1 MNDRNVGIV
10 DLDTGELI
18 KKLGNSGP
26 NKRTGFQR
34 IYGWKYCIMSQDGM
48 MKLAT
53 DKELNGEA
61 LRVFLFMAGQLDFE
75 NFIRIRQSEVAEALG
90 MQNPHVSRA
99 LKLLESKKIFQ
110 RGPKSGQS
118 YTWRMNPNFGFK
130 GDPRGKVSKERD
142 GTLRLVQNEG

>member
-18 KKLGNSGP
+18 KKLGDS
-26 NKRTGFQR
+26 KKTGFQMF
-34 IYGWKYCIMSQDGM
+34 YGWKYCIMAQNGM
-48 MKLAT
+48 IKLAT
-53 DKELNGEA
+53 DKDLSGQP

-75 NFIRIRQSEVAEALG
+75 NFIRIQQKEVAEALE
-90 MQNPHVSRA
+90 MQKADVSRA
-99 LKLLESKKIFQ
+99 LKLLESKNIFQ

-130 GDPRGKVSKERD
+130 GDPRGKVIKERD
-142 GTLRLVQNEG
+142 GTLRLIQNEG

>member
-1 MNDRNVGIV
+1 MA
-10 DLDTGELI
+10 
-18 KKLGNSGP
+18 
-26 NKRTGFQR
+26 
-34 IYGWKYCIMSQDGM
+34 QDGM

-53 DKELNGEA
+53 DKDLNGEA

-75 NFIRIRQSEVAEALG
+75 NFIRIQQKEVAEALE
-90 MQNPHVSRA
+90 MKTPNVTRA
-99 LKLLESKKIFQ
+99 LKLLESKNIFQ

-142 GTLRLVQNEG
+142 GTLRLIQKEG